1 MRVRVLLLPFGKAS
15 RVVIGS
21 LRCWA
26 SARTRSASLRRS
38 RSRRRSS
45 QERTGCPAEW
55 DDVDASA
62 FYEVADW
69 IDGVRILDPDG
80 EDVSVE
86 QGLAYLAAR
95 IRGDEPGQALL
106 RVRTV

>member
-1 MRVRVLLLPFGKAS
+1 M
-15 RVVIGS
+15 
-21 LRCWA
+21 
-26 SARTRSASLRRS
+26 
-38 RSRRRSS
+38 
-45 QERTGCPAEW
+45 
-55 DDVDASA
+55 DAGA